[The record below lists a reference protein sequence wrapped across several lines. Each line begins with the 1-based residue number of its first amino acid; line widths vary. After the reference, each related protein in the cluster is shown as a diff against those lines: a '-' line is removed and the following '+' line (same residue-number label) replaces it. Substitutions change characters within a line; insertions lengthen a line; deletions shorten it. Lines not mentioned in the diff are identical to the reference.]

1 MNLLKKCLFLSALFV
16 PFSGQTQTYAELTC
30 EEVFEKLETG
40 ELTDSSLYDKCG
52 FLNEDLVWGKW
63 AGFVSE
69 KKMRRA
75 IYEICIRFPSHE
87 YHELYCDKAIQMEY
101 PPALIYA
108 GEQAIS
114 KGDFQT
120 GYNYL
125 TKALST
131 QQLTSQE
138 EGKVLEILGVH
149 YLKTSDQRA
158 AAYIDKAA
166 QKESALANNLLGINY
181 YIRKDDD
188 LANEEILMEYFW
200 RAILLGCKKAEENV
214 GLVQLEKQG
223 KITYEKALTEMKKNM
238 YSCDATTLEKNA
250 KSDSELY
257 SCRCQFA
264 LDMDKR
270 QSDKDYI
277 LTRTEAKMAVL
288 EDKNGE
294 TLSVTEGRVLPNK
307 ARVSEV
313 RRTAVILTH
322 PTGEREILNLYK
334 KDPCVDFCK
343 QHGIQENLSVEN
355 MRLRIDG
362 VKEAVKIKP
371 YHLTFT
377 PQECSFIEHY
387 AQLLFPN
394 KETYVGKE
402 ECENQE
408 ISADPIL
415 SRISDSEPVLEVQ
428 RFSENVKEVEKPMS
442 TLSEDKKKALKKAAE
457 SILK

>member
-1 MNLLKKCLFLSALFV
+1 M

-30 EEVFEKLETG
+30 EEIFEKLETG
-40 ELTDSSLYDKCG
+40 ELNDSSLYDKCG

-108 GEQAIS
+108 GEQAIN

-131 QQLTSQE
+131 QKLTNKE
-138 EGKVLEILGVH
+138 EGRVLEILGVH
-149 YLKTSDQRA
+149 YLKNSDQKA

-166 QKESALANNLLGINY
+166 KKESALANNLLGINY

-214 GLVQLEKQG
+214 GLVQLAKQG
-223 KITYEKALTEMKKNM
+223 KITYEKALAEMKKNM
-238 YSCDATTLEKNA
+238 YSCDATIMEKNV
-250 KSDSELY
+250 KKDSELY
-257 SCRCQFA
+257 SCRCKFA

-270 QSDKDYI
+270 QSNKDYVLI
-277 LTRTEAKMAVL
+277 RTEAKMAVL
-288 EDKNGE
+288 EYKNGE
-294 TLSVTEGRVLPNK
+294 TVSVTEGRVLSNK

-313 RRTAVILTH
+313 RRTAVILTY

-362 VKEAVKIKP
+362 VKEVVKIKP

-377 PQECSFIEHY
+377 PQECAFVEHY
-387 AQLLFPN
+387 AKLLFPN

-402 ECENQE
+402 ECQNLTVE
-408 ISADPIL
+408 ADPIL
-415 SRISDSEPVLEVQ
+415 SKISEGENEEVLH
-428 RFSENVKEVEKPMS
+428 FSEREKDVEKPMT
-442 TLSEDKKKALKKAAE
+442 TLSEDKKNALKKAAE

>member
-1 MNLLKKCLFLSALFV
+1 MNLLKKCLFLSALFI
-16 PFSGQTQTYAELTC
+16 PFSGQANSYAELSC
-30 EEVFEKLETG
+30 EEIFQKLETG

-52 FLNEDLVWGKW
+52 FLNEDLVWNKW
-63 AGFVSE
+63 AGYVSE

-75 IYEICIRFPSHE
+75 IYEICIRFPLHE

-101 PPALIYA
+101 PPALVYA
-108 GEQAIS
+108 GEKAIN

-125 TKALST
+125 TRALST
-131 QQLTSQE
+131 QQLTNKE

-149 YLKTSDQRA
+149 YLKTADPKA
-158 AAYIDKAA
+158 AAYIDKAS

-181 YIRKDDD
+181 YIRKDED
-188 LANEEILMEYFW
+188 LANEEILLEYFW

-214 GLVQLEKQG
+214 GLVHLTKQG
-223 KITYEKALTEMKKNM
+223 KITYERALAEMKKNM
-238 YSCDATTLEKNA
+238 YSCEATQLEKSTS
-250 KSDSELY
+250 KDRELY
-257 SCRCQFA
+257 SCRCKFA
-264 LDMDKR
+264 IDMDKR
-270 QSDKDYI
+270 QSDRDYI
-277 LTRTEAKMAVL
+277 LRRTEAKMAVL
-288 EDKNGE
+288 EDRQGE
-294 TLSVTEGRVLPNK
+294 TVSVTEGRVLPNK

-313 RRTAVILTH
+313 RRTAVILTY

-343 QHGIQENLSVEN
+343 QNGIYENLSVED

-362 VKEAVKIKP
+362 AKEVVKIKP

-377 PQECSFIEHY
+377 PQECAFVEHY
-387 AQLLFPN
+387 AKLLFPN

-402 ECENQE
+402 ECLNQE
-408 ISADPIL
+408 IEVDPVL
-415 SRISDSEPVLEVQ
+415 SRISEPEFDMDMMKQNERSKQSEKTL
-428 RFSENVKEVEKPMS
+428 S
-442 TLSEDKKKALKKAAE
+442 TLSEHKKNELRKSAE

>member
-16 PFSGQTQTYAELTC
+16 PFLGQAQSYAELSC
-30 EEVFEKLETG
+30 EEIFEKLETG

-108 GEQAIS
+108 GEQAIN

-131 QQLTSQE
+131 QKLTNKE
-138 EGKVLEILGVH
+138 EGRVLEILGVH
-149 YLKTSDQRA
+149 YLKNSDQKA

-166 QKESALANNLLGINY
+166 KKESALANNLLGINY

-200 RAILLGCKKAEENV
+200 RAILLDCKKAEENV
-214 GLVQLEKQG
+214 GLVQLAKQG
-223 KITYEKALTEMKKNM
+223 KITYEKALAEMKKNM
-238 YSCDATTLEKNA
+238 YSCDATIMEKNV
-250 KSDSELY
+250 KKDSELY
-257 SCRCQFA
+257 SCRCKFA

-270 QSDKDYI
+270 QSNKDYVLI
-277 LTRTEAKMAVL
+277 RTEAKMAVL

-294 TLSVTEGRVLPNK
+294 TVSVTEGRVLSNK

-313 RRTAVILTH
+313 RRTAVILTY

-377 PQECSFIEHY
+377 PQECAFVEHY
-387 AQLLFPN
+387 AKLLFPN

-402 ECENQE
+402 ECQNLTVE
-408 ISADPIL
+408 ADPIL
-415 SRISDSEPVLEVQ
+415 SKMSEGENEEVLH
-428 RFSENVKEVEKPMS
+428 FSEREKDVEKPMT
-442 TLSEDKKKALKKAAE
+442 TLSEDKKNALKKAAE

>member
-1 MNLLKKCLFLSALFV
+1 MNLLKKYLFLSVLFV
-16 PFSGQTQTYAELTC
+16 PFSSHAQSYAELSC
-30 EEVFEKLETG
+30 EEIFERLETG
-40 ELTDSSLYDKCG
+40 ELSDSSLYDKCG
-52 FLNEDLVWGKW
+52 FLSEDMVWNKW

-101 PPALIYA
+101 PPAFIYA

-131 QQLTSQE
+131 QQLTNKE

-149 YLKTSDQRA
+149 YLKTSDPKA
-158 AAYIDKAA
+158 AAYIDKAS

-181 YIRKDDD
+181 YIRKDEN

-214 GLVQLEKQG
+214 GLVQLAKQG
-223 KITYEKALTEMKKNM
+223 KITYEKALSEMKKNM
-238 YSCDATTLEKNA
+238 YSCDATVFEK
-250 KSDSELY
+250 KVKKETDLY
-257 SCRCQFA
+257 SCRCKSA
-264 LDMDKR
+264 LDMAKR
-270 QSDKDYI
+270 QSKRDYVLI
-277 LTRTEAKMAVL
+277 RTESKMAVL
-288 EDKNGE
+288 EARNGE
-294 TLSVTEGRVLPNK
+294 TISVTEGRVLPNN
-307 ARVSEV
+307 ARVAEV
-313 RRTAVILTH
+313 RRTAVILTY

-343 QHGIQENLSVEN
+343 KHGIQENLSIEN
-355 MRLRIDG
+355 MHIRIDG
-362 VKEAVKIKP
+362 VKEAVKIRP

-377 PQECSFIEHY
+377 PQECAFVEHY
-387 AQLLFPN
+387 AKILFPN

-402 ECENQE
+402 ECKNQE
-408 ISADPIL
+408 ISEDPIL
-415 SRISDSEPVLEVQ
+415 SIVSDGEADVDMNG
-428 RFSENVKEVEKPMS
+428 FSENVKKVEKPM
-442 TLSEDKKKALKKAAE
+442 TALSEDKKKALKKSAE

>member
-16 PFSGQTQTYAELTC
+16 PFLGQAQSYAELSC
-30 EEVFEKLETG
+30 EEIFEKLETG

-108 GEQAIS
+108 GEQAIN

-131 QQLTSQE
+131 QKLTNKE
-138 EGKVLEILGVH
+138 EGRVLEILGVH
-149 YLKTSDQRA
+149 YLKNSDQKA

-166 QKESALANNLLGINY
+166 KKESALANNLLGINY

-214 GLVQLEKQG
+214 GLVQLAKQG
-223 KITYEKALTEMKKNM
+223 KITYEKALAEMKKNM
-238 YSCDATTLEKNA
+238 YSCDATIMEKNV
-250 KSDSELY
+250 KKDSELY
-257 SCRCQFA
+257 SCRCKFA

-270 QSDKDYI
+270 QSNKDYVLI
-277 LTRTEAKMAVL
+277 RTEAKMAVL

-294 TLSVTEGRVLPNK
+294 TVSVTEGRVLSNK

-313 RRTAVILTH
+313 RRTAVILTY

-377 PQECSFIEHY
+377 PQECAFVEHY
-387 AQLLFPN
+387 AKLLFPN

-402 ECENQE
+402 ECQNLTVE
-408 ISADPIL
+408 ADPIL
-415 SRISDSEPVLEVQ
+415 SKMSEGENEEVLH
-428 RFSENVKEVEKPMS
+428 FSEREKDVEKPMT
-442 TLSEDKKKALKKAAE
+442 TLSEDKKNALKKAAE

>member
-16 PFSGQTQTYAELTC
+16 PFLGQAQSYAELSC
-30 EEVFEKLETG
+30 EEIFEKLETG

-108 GEQAIS
+108 GEQAIN

-131 QQLTSQE
+131 QKLTNKE
-138 EGKVLEILGVH
+138 EGRVLEILGVH
-149 YLKTSDQRA
+149 YLKNSDQKA

-166 QKESALANNLLGINY
+166 KKESALANNLLGINY

-214 GLVQLEKQG
+214 GLVQLAKQG
-223 KITYEKALTEMKKNM
+223 KITYEKALAEMKKNM
-238 YSCDATTLEKNA
+238 YSCDATIMEKNV
-250 KSDSELY
+250 KKDSELY
-257 SCRCQFA
+257 SCRCKFA

-270 QSDKDYI
+270 QSNKDYVLI
-277 LTRTEAKMAVL
+277 RTEAKMAVL

-294 TLSVTEGRVLPNK
+294 TVSVTEGRVLSNK

-313 RRTAVILTH
+313 RRTAVILTY

-377 PQECSFIEHY
+377 PQECAFVDHY
-387 AQLLFPN
+387 AKLLFPN

-402 ECENQE
+402 ECQNLTVE
-408 ISADPIL
+408 ADPIL
-415 SRISDSEPVLEVQ
+415 SKVSEGENEEVLH
-428 RFSENVKEVEKPMS
+428 FSEREKDVEKPMT
-442 TLSEDKKKALKKAAE
+442 TLSEDKKNALKKAAE